1 MGTLTPVWVRR
12 VAACAVVVT
21 SCVASCGGKADDSEV
36 GVAGNDGG
44 AITSTPSIT
53 SITPA
58 TSTQIAGPG
67 SSVPQSLAGP
77 GLSLFDESD
86 PGWHELLDA
95 LDTVELSV
103 DSWHASA
110 SFTRGVATLAY
121 ARALVPVQWAK
132 AGQCPVVPPMPGLDD
147 LLRATAYTGL
157 MRILSATAAFR
168 SGGSPDRDHW
178 RALREQAG
186 LSAEPP
192 SESELRESARVRLS
206 EMGVKVEDST
216 AAGVGVDADPSD
228 EEADAYLTALSDH
241 LFQTRRS
248 QSEGVSPGAA
258 EVEILSEELPHHDVT
273 VRVGGA
279 DVPISEVLSAGA
291 AVAAAS
297 VPAIDHAPS
306 SDENGATSFVDPLCP
321 AE

>member
-1 MGTLTPVWVRR
+1 MPQFRKIEVVGLGYIGLPTAAVFADQGVEVVGIDTKSGVVEKVRQGKAHFGEPNLDALVRR
-12 VAACAVVVT
+12 VVE
-21 SCVASCGGKADDSEV
+21 SGK
-36 GVAGNDGG
+36 
-44 AITSTPSIT
+44 
-53 SITPA
+53 
-58 TSTQIAGPG
+58 
-67 SSVPQSLAGP
+67 
-77 GLSLFDESD
+77 
-86 PGWHELLDA
+86 
-95 LDTVELSV
+95 
-103 DSWHASA
+103 
-110 SFTRGVATLAY
+110 
-121 ARALVPVQWAK
+121 
-132 AGQCPVVPPMPGLDD
+132 
-147 LLRATAYTGL
+147 LRASL
-157 MRILSATAAFR
+157 E
-168 SGGSPDRDHW
+168 H
-178 RALREQAG
+178 
-186 LSAEPP
+186 
-192 SESELRESARVRLS
+192 
-206 EMGVKVEDST
+206 
-216 AAGVGVDADPSD
+216 